1 MAPQLFALQK
11 FTAHFILRPS
21 CCLGNQTSKFLAK
34 ALALLAWITNA
45 WVSGSR
51 TPLVL
56 LDIVQYTLN
65 AYCVTFAHLLNEFG
79 LDRWY

>member
-11 FTAHFILRPS
+11 FTAHFMLRLS
-21 CCLGNQTSKFLAK
+21 CCLGNETSNFLAK
-34 ALALLAWITNA
+34 VLAVLAWITNA

-56 LDIVQYTLN
+56 LDIVQYTLHT
-65 AYCVTFAHLLNEFG
+65 YCVTFAHLLNEFG
-79 LDRWY
+79 LYR